1 MKSLRKIFNI
11 VSAAALLA
19 SFYPLLFWNRL
30 EGARIPTRFGMDGM
44 PDRWGDM
51 TSLLIIKSGAEML
64 RARDSMDQGKQINPE
79 PEKEV
84 V

>member
-1 MKSLRKIFNI
+1 MKKTPREIIRETVQDLRK
-11 VSAAALLA
+11 L
-19 SFYPLLFWNRL
+19 
-30 EGARIPTRFGMDGM
+30 
-44 PDRWGDM
+44 DM

-64 RARDSMDQGKQINPE
+64 RARDSMDQGKQIDPE